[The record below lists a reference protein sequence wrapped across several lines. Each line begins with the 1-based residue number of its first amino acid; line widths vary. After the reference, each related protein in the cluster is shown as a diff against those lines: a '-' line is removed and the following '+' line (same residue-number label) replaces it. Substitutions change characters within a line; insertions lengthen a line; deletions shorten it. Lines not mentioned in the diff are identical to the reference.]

1 MAAATVE
8 WVRSIDFGVPDPKA
22 SAKFYT
28 DVWGL
33 TQVLERGSSIYLRA
47 TGPFHH
53 VIALHKR
60 ATPALLRVDIT
71 ARDKAA
77 VEAAHAQVKAA
88 GVREIEAPA
97 TITEPGGG
105 YGFTFKDPE
114 GRVLRILTGDA
125 RHADGAEKPDLPSK
139 ITHVVLNS
147 PDRAGICDFYGKA
160 LGFKVVDRTKFMS
173 FLRCNEEHHSLAFA
187 QGDAATLNH
196 VAFLMKDLE
205 SVMRGAGRLK
215 DKGYPIDWGVGRHG
229 PGNNVFAYF
238 VGPDNVC
245 VEYTSE
251 VQHIDDSY
259 KVGGPE
265 DWTWPPGRM
274 DRWGIAVGPSERMK
288 AAQKQ
293 MGFAP
298 ELFHSA
304 A

>member
-28 DVWGL
+28 DAWGL
-33 TQVLERGSSIYLRA
+33 TPVLDNGTSIYLRG
-47 TGPFHH
+47 TGQFHH

-60 ATPALLRVDIT
+60 PTAALLRVDLT
-71 ARDKAA
+71 ARDRATLDA
-77 VEAAHAQVKAA
+77 LHAQVKAT
-88 GVREIEAPA
+88 GVREIDAPA
-97 TITEPGGG
+97 AIKEPGGG

-114 GRVLRILTGDA
+114 GRIIRILTGDQ
-125 RHADGAEKPDLPSK
+125 RHADASEKPDLPSK
-139 ITHVVLNS
+139 ITHVVLNTT
-147 PDRAGICDFYGKA
+147 DRTKSCDFYGQA

-173 FLRCNEEHHSLAFA
+173 FLRCNDEHHSIAFA

-196 VAFLMKDLE
+196 IAFMMKDLE

-215 DKGYPIDWGVGRHG
+215 DKGYSIDWGVGRHG

-238 VGPDNVC
+238 VGPDNVV

-251 VQHIDDSY
+251 VQRIDDSY
-259 KVGGPE
+259 KAGGPE
-265 DWTWPPGRM
+265 DWTWPPGRI
-274 DRWGIAVGPSERMK
+274 DRWGIAVGPTDRMK

-293 MGFAP
+293 IGFAP

>member
-1 MAAATVE
+1 MAGARVE
-8 WVRSIDFGVPDPKA
+8 WVRSIDLGVPDPKA
-22 SAKFYT
+22 SARFYT
-28 DVWGL
+28 EAWGL
-33 TQVLERGSSIYLRA
+33 SVAAEQGSSIYLRA

-60 ATPALLRVDIT
+60 AAPALLRVNLT
-71 ARDKAA
+71 ARDRAA
-77 VEAAHAQVKAA
+77 VEALHAAVKAA
-88 GVREIEAPA
+88 GVREIEVPA
-97 TITEPGGG
+97 AITEPGGG
-105 YGFTFKDPE
+105 FGFTFKDPE
-114 GRVLRILTGDA
+114 GRVVRILTGDA
-125 RHADGAEKPDLPSK
+125 RHADAAEKSDVPSK
-139 ITHVVLNS
+139 ITHVVLNTAN
-147 PDRAGICDFYGKA
+147 RAGTCDFYEKA

-173 FLRCNEEHHSLAFA
+173 FLRCNDEHHSLAFA
-187 QGDAATLNH
+187 QGDAPTLNH
-196 VAFLMKDLE
+196 IAFMMKDLE

-215 DKGYPIDWGVGRHG
+215 DKGHAIDWGVGRHG

-238 VGPDNVC
+238 VGPDNVV

-259 KVGGPE
+259 KVGAPE

-274 DRWGIAVGPSERMK
+274 DRWGIAVGPSDRMK

-293 MGFAP
+293 VGFAS

>member
-8 WVRSIDFGVPDPKA
+8 WVRSIDVGVPDPKA
-22 SAKFYT
+22 SARFYT
-28 DVWGL
+28 DIWGL
-33 TQVLERGSSIYLRA
+33 TQVTERGNSIYLRA

-53 VIALHKR
+53 VLALHKR
-60 ATPALLRVDIT
+60 ATPALLRVDMT

-77 VEAAHAQVKAA
+77 VEALHAQVKAA
-88 GVREIEAPA
+88 GAREIEAPA
-97 TITEPGGG
+97 VINEPGGG

-114 GRVLRILTGDA
+114 GRIVRILTGDA
-125 RHADGAEKPDLPSK
+125 RHADGTEKRDFPSK
-139 ITHVVLNS
+139 ITHLVLNT

-160 LGFKVVDRTKFMS
+160 LGFKVVDRTRFMS

-196 VAFLMKDLE
+196 IAFMMKDLE

-215 DKGYPIDWGVGRHG
+215 DKGYAIEWGVGRHG

-238 VGPDNVC
+238 VGPNNEC
-245 VEYTSE
+245 IEYTSE
-251 VQHIDDSY
+251 VQRIDDSY
-259 KVGGPE
+259 KTGGPD

-274 DRWGIAVGPSERMK
+274 DHWGIAVGPTDRMK
-288 AAQKQ
+288 AAQKKI
-293 MGFAP
+293 GFAP
-298 ELFHSA
+298 ELFNSA